1 MNYNNIIKMFVIK
14 RRSDSDG
21 NTIKEPIHF
30 DKITNRINKLIN
42 KNEKGRIDATFITQK
57 VINNI
62 YSGITTEEIDI
73 ESANVC
79 ANLATTDY
87 LYSQLA
93 GRILVSNLH
102 KKTLN
107 SFVDKMN
114 KINDELPGLLH
125 QKWLKWV
132 NNNKVELENAINYN
146 NDFNYDFFG
155 FKTLERAYLI
165 KNQKTKYIYERPQD
179 VLMRVASFI
188 NMGDVKATIDCYNQ
202 MSSKNYTHAT
212 PTLFNSGTKRPQLS
226 SCFLLNTN
234 DSIEGITHTW
244 DRVSRISKWAGGIG
258 LHVSNIR
265 SKGSQIRGTNG
276 HSDGIIPMLQV
287 YNSIARYVNQCFTP
301 DTPIFTDNGFVNI
314 ENIKVNDKVMTSDGT
329 YRNVNKIFI
338 NEVDKDI
345 YKIRTKQSYEYLKCT
360 AEHDILVYSE
370 IPLGLNFKNIKYRIT
385 NGIYKP
391 EYKKSSDLKKGDYMV
406 IPKIKLDK
414 DTLLTNDDYYFLG
427 LFLGDG
433 HLTKKK
439 NSNSIECG
447 ITLSNITK
455 VDCQIFVKNYL
466 NQKNINFW
474 EYKYE
479 TNCTKIGWTYSD
491 KLFFKYED
499 IYNQEKEKILSS
511 NFITGNCD
519 KLFKLLKGLLDSDG
533 HIGKEIYYYT
543 TSKQLADSI
552 RYILLLL
559 NIPSS
564 GNIKNNIGKVSTYKN
579 ITTRKISYCLRIPK
593 VKKIMD
599 LYNKTDIYQRLSYLE
614 LEDKFLIRIINIEK
628 ENYKGK
634 VYDLN
639 IEENHNYLTTSG
651 IVHNSGKRKGSIAI
665 YLEPHHPDIFEFLEL
680 RKNTGSEL
688 DRARDLF
695 LALWVSD
702 LFMECVR
709 DDKDW
714 YLMDPDECPN
724 LNEVYGDEY
733 KQLYQKYVDEN
744 KYRRVVKARDLMEKI
759 MESQLETGV
768 PYISYKDSVN
778 QKSNQK
784 NIGTIKSSNLCV
796 AGDTLLKTFEG
807 DFPIKTLEN
816 QNVKV
821 WNGVE
826 WSDTI
831 VKKTGENKQLRK
843 ITFKLQSIK
852 PIPQQQSNITRI
864 SLLRMTVSETYVTL
878 YCTDYHKFYILDE
891 LKKEKEIRAFEL
903 QPGHKLYQ
911 FKNYN
916 DENNMIN
923 TKPLVEVISNEIT
936 DRYEDVYCVNEPLR
950 HRAVFNG
957 ILTGNCNE
965 IVEVSN
971 NEEHAVCNLASIA
984 VNQFLV
990 PFKSRR
996 QWTIYTKENCQYCK
1010 WAKTYFDNKGFK
1022 YTEKTEI
1029 DDEVRKVAQ
1038 KSMECDGDT
1047 CTLGKITLP
1056 QIFYGKQYIG
1066 GFEEMVKYTADDYD
1080 FNALGEC
1087 AYIATKNLDR
1097 VIDVNYYPTP
1107 ETKCSNMRNRP
1118 IGLGI
1123 QGLAD
1128 TLAKM
1133 KINFDSDEAVQFNS
1147 KMMEYIYYY
1156 SLKASNDIAKSRYE
1170 MAKKMRDGL
1179 VQDFCIPEYYDK
1191 DLDFTKEPYQCY
1203 TGKTNEYIENEYY
1216 HQLRLTKREFNMPKY
1231 LGAYSSYEGSPM
1243 SQGLFQFDMW
1253 DNKTNGLN
1261 LSEELDWEGLRKS
1274 IGEYGVRNSLLT
1286 ALMPTASTSQILG
1299 NNECFEWFTNNIYSR
1314 NTLAGNFPVVNRHL
1328 MEDMISIGEWNDD
1341 VKNIII
1347 ASDGSVVNVPN
1358 MPNVYRNLYKTI
1370 WEIKQ
1375 IWVLKNAR
1383 ARAPFVDQ
1391 TQSMN
1396 IFMPKPDYKKL
1407 NSCHMWGWK
1416 NGLKTGMYYLRSKA
1430 AAEAIKF
1437 TVDPK
1442 LLNKLQVVEEEDC
1455 VACSA

>member
-1 MNYNNIIKMFVIK
+1 MSSNQSKMYVIK
-14 RRSDSDG
+14 RKKDEKGDYF
-21 NTIKEPIHF
+21 KEPIHF

-42 KNEKGRIDATFITQK
+42 KNEKGRVDAIFITQK

-73 ESANVC
+73 ETANIC

-87 LYSQLA
+87 LYSQLG

-114 KINDELPGLLH
+114 KINDELPDLLN

-165 KNQKTKYIYERPQD
+165 KNQQTKYIYERPQD

-188 NMGDVKATIDCYNQ
+188 NMGDINATINCYNQ

-226 SCFLLNTN
+226 SCFLLPTYN
-234 DSIEGITHTW
+234 DSVDGIYKTIT
-244 DRVSRISKWAGGIG
+244 DCAKISKWAGGIG
-258 LHVSNIR
+258 LHVSNVR
-265 SKGSQIRGTNG
+265 SKGTQIRGTNG
-276 HSDGIIPMLQV
+276 TSNGIIPMLQV
-287 YNSIARYVNQCFTP
+287 YNATARYIDQ
-301 DTPIFTDNGFVNI
+301 G
-314 ENIKVNDKVMTSDGT
+314 G
-329 YRNVNKIFI
+329 
-338 NEVDKDI
+338 
-345 YKIRTKQSYEYLKCT
+345 
-360 AEHDILVYSE
+360 
-370 IPLGLNFKNIKYRIT
+370 
-385 NGIYKP
+385 
-391 EYKKSSDLKKGDYMV
+391 
-406 IPKIKLDK
+406 
-414 DTLLTNDDYYFLG
+414 
-427 LFLGDG
+427 
-433 HLTKKK
+433 
-439 NSNSIECG
+439 
-447 ITLSNITK
+447 
-455 VDCQIFVKNYL
+455 
-466 NQKNINFW
+466 
-474 EYKYE
+474 
-479 TNCTKIGWTYSD
+479 
-491 KLFFKYED
+491 
-499 IYNQEKEKILSS
+499 
-511 NFITGNCD
+511 
-519 KLFKLLKGLLDSDG
+519 
-533 HIGKEIYYYT
+533 
-543 TSKQLADSI
+543 
-552 RYILLLL
+552 
-559 NIPSS
+559 
-564 GNIKNNIGKVSTYKN
+564 
-579 ITTRKISYCLRIPK
+579 
-593 VKKIMD
+593 
-599 LYNKTDIYQRLSYLE
+599 
-614 LEDKFLIRIINIEK
+614 
-628 ENYKGK
+628 
-634 VYDLN
+634 
-639 IEENHNYLTTSG
+639 
-651 IVHNSGKRKGSIAI
+651 GKRKGSIAI
-665 YLEPHHPDIFEFLEL
+665 YLEPHHPDIYDFLEL
-680 RKNTGSEL
+680 KKNTGSEL

-744 KYRRVVKARDLMEKI
+744 KYRRKVKARDLMEKI

-768 PYISYKDSVN
+768 PYMSYKDNVN
-778 QKSNQK
+778 KKSNQK
-784 NIGTIKSSNLCV
+784 NIGIIKSSNLCV

-864 SLLRMTVSETYVTL
+864 SLLRMTFSETYVTL

-891 LKKEKEIRAFEL
+891 LNKEKEIRAFEL

-1010 WAKTYFDNKGFK
+1010 WAKKYFDNKGFK

-1029 DDEVRKVAQ
+1029 DNEVRKMITSNLQ
-1038 KSMECDGDT
+1038 KNIECDGDT
-1047 CTLGKITLP
+1047 CTVTSNNGKITLP

-1087 AYIATKNLDR
+1087 AYTATKNLDR
-1097 VIDVNYYPTP
+1097 VIDVNYYPTL

-1133 KINFDSDEAVQFNS
+1133 KINFDSDEAVKFNS

-1170 MAKKMRDGL
+1170 MIVSIRNNL
-1179 VQDFCIPEYYDK
+1179 NNVPEYYDEK
-1191 DLDFTKEPYQCY
+1191 YY
-1203 TGKTNEYIENEYY
+1203 ISGKLQIDNIPLEKNCLENEYY
-1216 HQLRLTKREFNMPKY
+1216 HQLRLTNRELQLNTFY
-1231 LGAYSSYEGSPM
+1231 GAYSSYEGSPM
-1243 SQGLFQFDMW
+1243 SQGLLQFDMW
-1253 DNKTNGLN
+1253 DGLT
-1261 LSEELDWEGLRKS
+1261 LSKELDWDGLRKS
-1274 IGEYGVRNSLLT
+1274 ISEYGVRNSLVT

-1314 NTLAGNFPVVNRHL
+1314 NTLAGNFPVVNKHL
-1328 MEDMISIGEWNDD
+1328 MEDMILIDEWDNN
-1341 VKNIII
+1341 VKDIII
-1347 ASDGSVVNVPN
+1347 ASDGSVKNVPN
-1358 MPNVYRNLYKTI
+1358 MPNIYRNLYKTI

-1375 IWVLKNAR
+1375 IWVLKNAH
-1383 ARAPFVDQ
+1383 ARAPFIDQ

-1396 IFMPKPDYKKL
+1396 IFMAKPDYKKL

-1430 AAEAIKF
+1430 AKEAIKF

-1442 LLNKLQVVEEEDC
+1442 LLQNLEEEEC
-1455 VACSA
+1455 FACSA